1 MDNQDKSTQESRSDV
16 GGARTIRAPWS
27 FPASFKSRYEILA
40 EAGHGGM
47 GVVYKA
53 KDKVSG
59 DTVALKLLH
68 SEIANQPDLLE
79 RFRSELLLARRI
91 THKNVSR
98 VYDLNEFDELTVI
111 SMEYVQGENL
121 RDLLRRV
128 EGLSVRH
135 GMKISG
141 QVIAGLEEA
150 HSQGVVHRD
159 LKPANIMIAHDGTVK
174 IMDFGLARSLDAD
187 KTRTDGL
194 VGTPAYMS
202 PEQARGVETDVRSD
216 IYSLGLVLYEM
227 FSGQRAFDAET
238 TPCPPSHA
246 DRPSPGSAAVDS
258 TRSARANRTR
268 RLEMYREESGRALS
282 GPVGTA

>member
-1 MDNQDKSTQESRSDV
+1 
-16 GGARTIRAPWS
+16 
-27 FPASFKSRYEILA
+27 
-40 EAGHGGM
+40 M

-202 PEQARGVETDVRSD
+202 PP
-216 IYSLGLVLYEM
+216 
-227 FSGQRAFDAET
+227 RA
-238 TPCPPSHA
+238 
-246 DRPSPGSAAVDS
+246 G
-258 TRSARANRTR
+258 
-268 RLEMYREESGRALS
+268 SGRRD
-282 GPVGTA
+282 